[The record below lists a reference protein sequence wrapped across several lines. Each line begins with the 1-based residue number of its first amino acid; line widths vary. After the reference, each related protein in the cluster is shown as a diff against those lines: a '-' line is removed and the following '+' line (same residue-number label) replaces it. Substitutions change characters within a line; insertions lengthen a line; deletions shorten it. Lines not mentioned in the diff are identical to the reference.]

1 MISNIFLL
9 LIIINMNPKHSVSSV
24 NKLETKPFSIKKHT
38 ENHDT
43 TVLSEE
49 KSVQSKKKS
58 NTDKEMYDEIKWL
71 TCC

>member
-9 LIIINMNPKHSVSSV
+9 LIIIKMNPKHSVSSV
-24 NKLETKPFSIKKHT
+24 NKIETESVSIKKHT

-49 KSVQSKKKS
+49 KSVQIKKKKIIE
-58 NTDKEMYDEIKWL
+58 KEMYDEIKWL